1 MSQTSF
7 LLSGV
12 SNNKAALVEGKGV
25 LSPEVSESE
34 GEGFFAQLAQLV
46 SGDGDATTELASDA
60 ALTEGDA
67 ASEEAISDALLKSM
81 TLADGEDAENLAH
94 KGENLDAEGL
104 SASEGKPSLSTSK
117 DSEDAALALKS
128 DAKNAEGGK
137 SAPQQLAKQ
146 DGEALLQRLNESS
159 QALQGE
165 AIVTDDGVAVPVY
178 ERDKLASGKKLPSE
192 SDTELA
198 VDSALLT
205 KQSVVLTKNEKL
217 SVEENPALLSQQAA
231 MTEAGQPVLTRAL
244 LSDAEKPAL
253 TDKTI
258 TENGASGALLGEQQ
272 AALVSGLG
280 GMSESAETV
289 APAILAA
296 ASAETLSDAERA
308 VLLSAEMVQVPSPL
322 TQTQI
327 SDTATQAVVAD
338 AEGEI
343 TPEMLAK
350 AGVAFES
357 LPKSQQDAMLRAQ
370 ALASQSGLASPLA
383 ADGEPSA
390 LMNELNARGLSTQ
403 AQANMTQTASAVH
416 AAVNPP
422 AAQATAMSAFAAI
435 PWTPAAVS
443 DGQPKLNASS
453 AALEAAS
460 AKALTETTR
469 PGTDVKTEQLA
480 QQLASSFGNQ
490 SSTTAAR
497 LDTTVAQSPL
507 QMSQNQGDAANA
519 LSERVNVMLSKN
531 LKHVDIRLDPPE
543 LGRMQIKLS
552 MNQDQASVQF
562 TVANQAARELVEQS
576 MPRLREMMQQQG
588 LQLSQSSVQ
597 QQDTGGRQSFAGSQT
612 QQGDGQGG
620 QGRQS
625 ESSGFGRGDGDHELD
640 RSSTNHELY
649 VNSSKDSIDYYA

>member
-12 SNNKAALVEGKGV
+12 SNNNAALGEGKGV
-25 LSPEVSESE
+25 LSPEVTESE

-46 SGDGDATTELASDA
+46 SGEGEATPELASDA

-81 TLADGEDAENLAH
+81 TAVDGDGAENLALE
-94 KGENLDAEGL
+94 GDIPDAENA
-104 SASEGKPSLSTSK
+104 SASEGKSSLGSSTS
-117 DSEDAALALKS
+117 SEDAALAL
-128 DAKNAEGGK
+128 NVK
-137 SAPQQLAKQ
+137 SAESDKPALQQLAKQ

-159 QALQGE
+159 QALQNDTKVSVDGAE
-165 AIVTDDGVAVPVY
+165 VTLAKP
-178 ERDKLASGKKLPSE
+178 EKLTEGKRLPSE
-192 SDTELA
+192 SDPNLA
-198 VDSALLT
+198 VD
-205 KQSVVLTKNEKL
+205 
-217 SVEENPALLSQQAA
+217 PALLSKQAAVLANSDNLSDEQQAA
-231 MTEAGQPVLTRAL
+231 LLAQQDKRFQSEQPVMTKAM
-244 LSDAEKPAL
+244 LSDAEKSAV
-253 TDKTI
+253 TDKAL
-258 TENGASGALLGEQQ
+258 TENGVSVAILDDQQ
-272 AALVSGLG
+272 AVMAAGLG
-280 GMSESAETV
+280 AMSESAETTD
-289 APAILAA
+289 PALLAA
-296 ASAETLSDAERA
+296 AGVDTLSDAERA
-308 VLLSAEMVQVPSPL
+308 ALLSESVKQVQSPL
-322 TQTQI
+322 MQTQI
-327 SDTATQAVVAD
+327 VGTATQVVEAGID
-338 AEGEI
+338 GEI

-370 ALASQSGLASPLA
+370 ALAAQSGQGSPLA
-383 ADGEPSA
+383 GDGEPSA
-390 LMNELNARGLSTQ
+390 LMNELTARGLTTQ
-403 AQANMTQTASAVH
+403 AQANMTQTATAVH
-416 AAVNPP
+416 AAVNPS

-435 PWTPAAVS
+435 PWTPAAMQS
-443 DGQPKLNASS
+443 DIQPQLNASS

-460 AKALTETTR
+460 AQSLSDATR

-507 QMSQNQGDAANA
+507 QMSQNQADAANA

-597 QQDTGGRQSFAGSQT
+597 QQDTGGRQAFAGSQS
-612 QQGDGQGG
+612 QQGNGQGG
-620 QGRQS
+620 EGGQS
-625 ESSGFGRGDGDHELD
+625 DASGFGRGESEQELD
-640 RSSTNHELY
+640 RSSINHELY
-649 VNSSKDSIDYYA
+649 VNSSKDRVDYYA